1 MIAVFIN
8 CAAVIAGSLVG
19 LLFRSRLAGRQ
30 GDVIPVAAG
39 AVTLV
44 LGVQMAL
51 GYGNVVY
58 LALSVI
64 LGGIVGFWIDIDRR
78 ILSLGGILEKV
89 TARGGALF
97 HSGSAGADNFPR
109 AFLNGSVLFCVGA
122 MTIVGSLDAGLRG
135 DYRVI
140 LTKSVLDGFMAI
152 GFAAAMG
159 AGTLFSALAIL
170 VYQGGLTLG
179 AGAISRIVSD
189 RMLSEL
195 SASGGVLILMI
206 GVNLLGLRQ
215 IKTANYLP
223 AMLFSLVFVLLDPLL
238 QGIFGGNP

>member
-1 MIAVFIN
+1 
-8 CAAVIAGSLVG
+8 
-19 LLFRSRLAGRQ
+19 
-30 GDVIPVAAG
+30 
-39 AVTLV
+39 
-44 LGVQMAL
+44 
-51 GYGNVVY
+51 VVY

-64 LGGIVGFWIDIDRR
+64 LGGIVGSWIDIDRR
-78 ILSLGGILEKV
+78 ILNLGSLLETV
-89 TARGGALF
+89 TSRRGTLFRSGGAV
-97 HSGSAGADNFPR
+97 SSDTVGGNAGSSDGVDNFPR

-140 LTKSVLDGFMAI
+140 LTKSVLDGFMAV

-159 AGTLFSALAIL
+159 VGTLFSGLTIL

-179 AGAISRIVSD
+179 AGGISRFVSD

-223 AMLFSLVFVLLDPLL
+223 AMLFSLLFALLDPLL
-238 QGIFGGNP
+238 QGVFRG

>member
-1 MIAVFIN
+1 
-8 CAAVIAGSLVG
+8 
-19 LLFRSRLAGRQ
+19 
-30 GDVIPVAAG
+30 
-39 AVTLV
+39 
-44 LGVQMAL
+44 
-51 GYGNVVY
+51 
-58 LALSVI
+58 
-64 LGGIVGFWIDIDRR
+64 
-78 ILSLGGILEKV
+78 
-89 TARGGALF
+89 
-97 HSGSAGADNFPR
+97 
-109 AFLNGSVLFCVGA
+109 

-135 DYRVI
+135 DYQVI

-159 AGTLFSALAIL
+159 VGTLFSALAIL

-179 AGAISRIVSD
+179 AGAISRFVSD

-223 AMLFSLVFVLLDPLL
+223 AMLFSLVFVLLDPVI
-238 QGIFGGNP
+238 QGLFGG